1 MPSTDKLFEPKER
14 SRTVEI
20 LTESGK
26 RFNMQ
31 IFANVG
37 HGFAVSFSS
46 PPCSCLK
53 RCANNLVFE
62 VAGPSH

>member
-1 MPSTDKLFEPKER
+1 MPATDKLFQPTER

-20 LTESGK
+20 LTEGGK

-37 HGFAVSFSS
+37 HGFAVILS
-46 PPCSCLK
+46 PCFRLK
-53 RCANNLVFE
+53 RYANNLVCE
-62 VAGPSH
+62 VTGPSH

>member
-20 LTESGK
+20 LTEGGK

-37 HGFAVSFSS
+37 HGFAVISLSLL
-46 PPCSCLK
+46 CSCLK
-53 RCANNLVFE
+53 RCANNLAF
-62 VAGPSH
+62 